1 MGVLISRM
9 CVHYACTV
17 SQEGN
22 RASDHLQLEL
32 YTVGVAM
39 SVGAGRQW
47 TLGLLEEDPVLRTAE
62 HSLQTPLLATS

>member
-1 MGVLISRM
+1 MNFFLKFYAYGCFDFKCV

-32 YTVGVAM
+32 YTVRVAM
-39 SVGAGRQW
+39 SVGAG
-47 TLGLLEEDPVLRTAE
+47 
-62 HSLQTPLLATS
+62 S

>member
-1 MGVLISRM
+1 MNSKLNTGISFWNFMRMGALISSV

-32 YTVGVAM
+32 YTVRVAM
-39 SVGAGRQW
+39 SVGAG
-47 TLGLLEEDPVLRTAE
+47 
-62 HSLQTPLLATS
+62 S